1 MCNGIHINICTHVT
15 SSETV
20 NPVFYFTNNVETKKK
35 YDWSSGMIPAS
46 GAGGRGVR
54 FPHHPHLNKVVGVI
68 ISFICIYIML
78 DFGHSFAQS
87 CWGNNTNPVFFI

>member
-1 MCNGIHINICTHVT
+1 MCNGIHINICTHVA

-46 GAGGRGVR
+46 GAGGRGGSIPSSPT
-54 FPHHPHLNKVVGVI
+54 FK
-68 ISFICIYIML
+68 
-78 DFGHSFAQS
+78 
-87 CWGNNTNPVFFI
+87 